1 MTKERKELFTEKVT
15 AGSRTYFFDVKESKD
30 GTRYLVISES
40 RQKVSQQAHNRL
52 MIFQEHLEAFN
63 EGYGKAMQ
71 FLGGRS
77 KRWRSAVRLLG
88 GKAVRFLGARSKAC
102 SLDEKRRKHP
112 KAYEKWTSEDDQ
124 RLSEKFIE
132 GASVSEL
139 AQLLQRQ
146 ESAIRSRLTKLG
158 ILSKDR

>member
-1 MTKERKELFTEKVT
+1 MTKEKKELFTEKVT

-40 RQKVSQQAHNRL
+40 RQKVSHHRL

-77 KRWRSAVRLLG
+77 KRWRSAIRLLG

-102 SLDEKRRKHP
+102 SLDEKRAKHP
-112 KAYEKWTSEDDQ
+112 KAYERWTSEDDQ
-124 RLSEKFIE
+124 RLSEKFIT
-132 GASVSEL
+132 GSSVSEL
-139 AQLLQRQ
+139 AQFFQRQ

-158 ILSKDR
+158 ILSRDR